1 RQHQHFNIL
10 LNKLKLE
17 KPEMNI
23 NYEHLHL
30 IDNFYA
36 PESGRGEKLRVTRDE
51 KTGEVRAC
59 MRKIRLGNLD
69 IFCPKRSV
77 DWRISV
83 NMEIP
88 VPPPLGSPTHSR
100 KKDRLSYTH
109 QEFAIDLTQVTATSG
124 PNSKPEIL
132 HELEVELRHSDY
144 LLMTAAKRGLPEYS
158 VAEQN
163 AFDELVHAFVNNARI
178 LCRNANPATAGDGLR
193 ASGTVHGGNL
203 VREDGSV
210 TADGETLLH
219 ALSPRIQK
227 EIRRFGDRCYKQR
240 SGFSPVRN
248 VTYGSSSAFSIPV
261 PLLISIE
268 DHDTSIAGRLLTPL
282 LPQESACAFLALP
295 FLRRVERNL
304 LLGHPE
310 VALLEPLGLRHHDK
324 A

>member
-1 RQHQHFNIL
+1 MSNGHAPGQADGDAHASTNSDAGSDALPLLSPSIIGVEPLDEFIREVADFIHYHISQRPQDTGGVIEVEAKIGLLKERAGGQRLQLPVLVESIIAPNMMDLRFESNMSARQHQHFNIL

-144 LLMTAAKRGLPEYS
+144 LLMAAAKRGLPEYS

-178 LCRNANPATAGDGLR
+178 LCRNANPATAGDGR
-193 ASGTVHGGNL
+193 
-203 VREDGSV
+203 
-210 TADGETLLH
+210 
-219 ALSPRIQK
+219 
-227 EIRRFGDRCYKQR
+227 
-240 SGFSPVRN
+240 
-248 VTYGSSSAFSIPV
+248 
-261 PLLISIE
+261 
-268 DHDTSIAGRLLTPL
+268 
-282 LPQESACAFLALP
+282 
-295 FLRRVERNL
+295 
-304 LLGHPE
+304 
-310 VALLEPLGLRHHDK
+310 
-324 A
+324 

>member
-1 RQHQHFNIL
+1 MDIRFESNMTARQHQHFNIL

-17 KPEMNI
+17 KPEMGI

-36 PESGRGEKLRVTRDE
+36 PESGRGEKIRVTRDE
-51 KTGEVRAC
+51 RTSQVRAC

-132 HELEVELRHSDY
+132 HELEVEMRHSDY
-144 LLMTAAKRGLPEYS
+144 LLMTAAKRGQPEHS

-178 LCRNANPATAGDGLR
+178 LCRNA
-193 ASGTVHGGNL
+193 
-203 VREDGSV
+203 
-210 TADGETLLH
+210 
-219 ALSPRIQK
+219 
-227 EIRRFGDRCYKQR
+227 
-240 SGFSPVRN
+240 
-248 VTYGSSSAFSIPV
+248 
-261 PLLISIE
+261 
-268 DHDTSIAGRLLTPL
+268 
-282 LPQESACAFLALP
+282 
-295 FLRRVERNL
+295 
-304 LLGHPE
+304 
-310 VALLEPLGLRHHDK
+310 
-324 A
+324 